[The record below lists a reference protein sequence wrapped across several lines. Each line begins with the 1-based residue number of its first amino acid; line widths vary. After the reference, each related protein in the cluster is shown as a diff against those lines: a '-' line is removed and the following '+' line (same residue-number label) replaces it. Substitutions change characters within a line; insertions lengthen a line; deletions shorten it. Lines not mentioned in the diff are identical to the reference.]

1 MFESFS
7 SKLESRLYQITHF
20 KSKIWLKF
28 GKEIKKNGEKLA
40 FLRRMA
46 NTCLDALLESVIL
59 MMLAKIEKN

>member
-1 MFESFS
+1 MFESLF
-7 SKLESRLYQITHF
+7 SKLESRLYQITRF

-40 FLRRMA
+40 FPRRMA

-59 MMLAKIEKN
+59 MMLAKKEKS